1 MKSHDFKI
9 YCIGLSRDGNKFVTG
24 SADRTAKIWDTNTGQ
39 LLFTLQK
46 HDLPVQSVLFSKD
59 DSMVI
64 TGGADNVAKVW
75 DTLTGQILFELR
87 N

>member
-46 HDLPVQSVLFSKD
+46 HDLPV
-59 DSMVI
+59 
-64 TGGADNVAKVW
+64 
-75 DTLTGQILFELR
+75 
-87 N
+87 